1 MSRVAVLATVLILLA
16 ACAGEHPNNEN
27 IQILAPGVTLTLP
40 QTQPFGERADAVQL
54 VQARYRDQHQAFQ
67 SVIET
72 AGQRFTVLMT
82 VPSGPRIM
90 RIDWGDDSV
99 MTRKETIAPANLSPE
114 RILADLMLVYA
125 PSDVLRKAIA
135 GGTLVIMDE
144 RTRKVLMDGREIV
157 AVVRPS
163 GDPWD
168 GHATLVN
175 SAYDYALDI
184 QSHRIAP

>member
-1 MSRVAVLATVLILLA
+1 MSRVAVLAAVLMLLA
-16 ACAGEHPNNEN
+16 ACAGKRLDKES

-40 QTQPFGERADAVQL
+40 KTQPFGEVVDAVQL
-54 VQARYRDQHQAFQ
+54 VQARYGDRHQAFQ

-90 RIDWGDDSV
+90 RVDWGDGSV
-99 MTRKETIAPANLSPE
+99 VARKETIAPANLSPE
-114 RILADLMLVYA
+114 RILADLMLIYA
-125 PSDVLRKAIA
+125 PSDVLRKAIG
-135 GGTLVIMDE
+135 GGTLVVADE
-144 RTRKVLMDGREIV
+144 STRKVLMDGREIV